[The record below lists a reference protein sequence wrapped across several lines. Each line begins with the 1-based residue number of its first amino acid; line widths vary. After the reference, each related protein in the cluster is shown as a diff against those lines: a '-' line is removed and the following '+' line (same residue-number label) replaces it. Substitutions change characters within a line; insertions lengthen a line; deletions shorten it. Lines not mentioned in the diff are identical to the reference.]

1 MKLVIS
7 YIIYFILLYLFY
19 FVIGIMNGTVVGTI
33 CGILIFLVLT
43 VMLGIITYSVL
54 KAMNDQ
60 IHKFSVKIGVDEKDL
75 PEIERLK
82 LLNNSYKAKLS
93 HNNLPPF
100 NDYNITI
107 ISTVDNIIEKYANI
121 MKLLQ
126 ESFSVTDLTFAKY
139 TSTLDTIIKTVRGN
153 LKAIIKR
160 TEVFD
165 YKGWS
170 RICNSVKIMEIC
182 KEIQKDQVIELQKV
196 ASENELDYLKYLVE
210 VKDYII
216 KTTEISEKLNKLTHE
231 LVCLETLSD
240 APLQE
245 LTALIEQTKDY
256 KNI

>member
-19 FVIGIMNGTVVGTI
+19 FVIGVMNGTVVGTI

-54 KAMNDQ
+54 KGKQ
-60 IHKFSVKIGVDEKDL
+60 KEVKIGVDEKDL
-75 PEIERLK
+75 PEIECLK

-100 NDYNITI
+100 NDYNVTI

-126 ESFSVTDLTFAKY
+126 ESFSATDLTFAKY

-182 KEIQKDQVIELQKV
+182 KEIQKGQVLELQKV
-196 ASENELDYLKYLVE
+196 ASENELDYLKYIVE

-245 LTALIEQTKDY
+245 LTALIEQTKEY

>member
-19 FVIGIMNGTVVGTI
+19 FVIGIMNGTVIGTI

-43 VMLGIITYSVL
+43 VMLWVITYSVL
-54 KAMNDQ
+54 KGKQ
-60 IHKFSVKIGVDEKDL
+60 KEVKIGVDEKDL

-82 LLNNSYKAKLS
+82 LLNNNYKVKLN

-100 NDYNITI
+100 NDYNVI
-107 ISTVDNIIEKYANI
+107 IVSTVDNIIEKYANI

-139 TSTLDTIIKTVRGN
+139 TSTLDTIMKTVRGN
-153 LKAIIKR
+153 LKAVIKR

-165 YKGWS
+165 YKGWNKIS
-170 RICNSVKIMEIC
+170 NSTKIIEIC
-182 KEIQKDQVIELQKV
+182 KEIQSGVKIELHNV
-196 ASENELDYLKYLVE
+196 ANENEIDYLKYIVE
-210 VKDYII
+210 IKEYIT
-216 KTTEISEKLNKLTHE
+216 KTIEISEKLNKLTHE

-245 LTALIEQTKDY
+245 LTALIEQTKEY